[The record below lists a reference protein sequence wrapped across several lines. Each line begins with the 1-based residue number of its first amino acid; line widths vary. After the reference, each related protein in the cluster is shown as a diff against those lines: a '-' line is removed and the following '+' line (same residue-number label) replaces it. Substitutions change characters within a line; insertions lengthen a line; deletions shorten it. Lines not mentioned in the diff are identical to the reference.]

1 MTHQRLVRRYTSGT
15 SEPRHPTPTGPMT
28 SDHDIA
34 FPKLTSQQID
44 ALRTRGRTRPVNEGD
59 ALFREGDRDYHFF
72 VILSG
77 AVEIVEHSSGAP
89 HVVTVHEP
97 GEFTGD
103 VDMLTGRS
111 ALVTGRVQRSGE
123 VLELDPRDL
132 RRVVGELPEI
142 SETLLKAFL
151 ARRTLLLS
159 DGFTGLRIIG
169 SRFSPSAHQLRD
181 FCNRNAIPITWIDL
195 EDDERAET
203 LLREFG
209 VPPSATP
216 VVIGRDGRW
225 VSNPSVA
232 DLARYVGLEAHVDA
246 DEVVDLVVVG
256 AGPAGLAAAVYAASE
271 GLTTLTVDA
280 VAAGGQAGTS
290 SRIENYL
297 GFPAGVTGAELT
309 RNALLQAQKFGA
321 RISVPQRAVRLRLDG
336 GRRVVVLE
344 DGTEVAG
351 RTVLVAS
358 GIEYRR
364 PDIPGL
370 AAFEGAG
377 VYYAATDMEA
387 RLCAGDEVAVLGG
400 GNSAGQAIVALSR
413 LARTVHVV
421 LRGDDLAKSMS
432 RYLVDRIQAIE
443 NVEVH
448 YGTVVAGLEGN
459 GSLQSLQLRDDANV
473 TTKIPAR
480 ALFIFIGAV
489 PHTAWVGDCV
499 RLDRR
504 GFVMTGISLPPDA
517 LDGDAWRQ
525 AGRAPYFLETSL
537 PGVFAAGDVRSASV
551 KRVASAVGEGA
562 MAVSFVH
569 AYLGATAG

>member
-1 MTHQRLVRRYTSGT
+1 MA
-15 SEPRHPTPTGPMT
+15 

-34 FPKLTSQQID
+34 FPKLSTEQID
-44 ALRTRGRTRPVNEGD
+44 ALQQRGHTRRVNEGD
-59 ALFREGDRDYHFF
+59 VLFGEGDRDYHFF
-72 VILSG
+72 VVLSG
-77 AVEIVEHSSGAP
+77 AVEIVEHSGGER
-89 HVVTVHEP
+89 HTVTVHEP

-103 VDMLTGRS
+103 VDMLTGRA
-111 ALVTGRVQRSGE
+111 ALVTGRVQRAGE
-123 VLELDPRDL
+123 VLQLEPQDL

-142 SETLLKAFL
+142 SELLLKAFL
-151 ARRTLLLS
+151 TRRTLLLS

-181 FCNRNAIPITWIDL
+181 FCSRNAIPFTWIDL
-195 EDDERAET
+195 EEDERAET

-209 VPPSATP
+209 VPASATP
-216 VVIGRDGRW
+216 VVVGRDGRW
-225 VSNPSVA
+225 VSNPSVT
-232 DLARYVGLEAHVDA
+232 DLAHYVGLEARVDA
-246 DEVVDLVVVG
+246 DEVVDLIVVG

-309 RNALLQAQKFGA
+309 RNAMLQAQKFGA
-321 RISVPQRAVRLRLDG
+321 RISVPQRVVRLRLDG
-336 GRRVVVLE
+336 GHRVVVLE
-344 DGTEVAG
+344 DGSEVVG
-351 RTVLVAS
+351 RTVLIAS

-370 AAFEGAG
+370 GEFEGAG

-387 RLCAGDEVAVLGG
+387 RLCAGDEVAVVGG

-413 LARTVHVV
+413 QSRKVHVV
-421 LRGDDLAKSMS
+421 IRGDDLAKSMS
-432 RYLVDRIQAIE
+432 RYLVDRVEGIE

-448 YGTVVAGLEGN
+448 RGHVVSGLDGN
-459 GSLQSLQLRDDANV
+459 GALQAVHLRDAA
-473 TTKIPAR
+473 TGAAKTIPAR

-489 PHTAWVGDCV
+489 PHTNWLGDCV

-504 GFVMTGISLPPDA
+504 GFVLTGGSLPPDA
-517 LDGDAWRQ
+517 LDGDAWRH
-525 AGRAPYFLETSL
+525 AGRPPYFLETSV

-569 AYLGATAG
+569 AYLGATAGA